1 MYALLGID
9 AVLRIT
15 AALLLLFVAVPRL
28 ARRRPE
34 ALDGMQWFWW
44 CAAAMTVGLTIAG
57 QLLTLLNVF
66 DTFTLLL
73 LLAALVVTVR
83 AHREGRRPA
92 AVIFHWYRN
101 VVRLSLHALEGRVN
115 VRRRLRR
122 MWRGGGQAILPVRT
136 GRIAHPPL
144 GWLALILVAA
154 ALRFYRP
161 FATANLG
168 FSDTYVHLYLM
179 RLLEQGQQVD
189 PAWGPYPRGMHFLL
203 MAIRELTNVDVILLM
218 NFFGPAAGVLMTL
231 AVADTARRL
240 TGRLTAGL
248 VAGALFATMLGGA
261 GQYFLLGGSIA
272 TDRVQEARDF
282 VSLSYDAIPPTRGEF
297 DVLATVF
304 QRQTATLPQ
313 ELAIVFLFPA
323 AMFLLAYFRSVD
335 GWRLA
340 VGGGPPPLP
349 ELRGRGA
356 VPRQPIWSLTG
367 YLLCTAAIAA
377 VHPGV
382 AVPLILLSGIAVI
395 ATLPSFRQIGTAAL
409 TGALGILLGSTWML
423 GFLFYPIRGTE
434 RANDPGSAAAYYFPF
449 LRGGDD
455 ARIITYVDVT
465 PFLIACVVIALV
477 LLFAALARLR
487 TGFSLSRGQAEARPT
502 FGYVFASLAA
512 LVFTF
517 THVASRYDLP
527 EVVEVRRNASWL
539 AMALCVLLGVA
550 IVEILRTRVTKLVAM
565 AVAVL
570 WLWRVPVA
578 GAHERLID
586 YSGYSATAYAVLEI
600 QRQHEPFTWTLITY
614 GQEFP
619 MVLGRGFHLSAA
631 ELLDRYDP
639 TEQKLDIPTPYI
651 FIAVEKT
658 PHPFEINTWAARF
671 SRADIQRRLQTW
683 CFLYQRTHRDM
694 HIYRDGEQVRVYMI
708 RKSS

>member
-28 ARRRPE
+28 ARRKPE
-34 ALDGMQWFWW
+34 ALEGMEWFWW

-57 QLLTLLNVF
+57 QLLALLNVF
-66 DTFTLLL
+66 NTLTLLL
-73 LLAALVVTVR
+73 LLGTLIVTVR
-83 AHREGRRPA
+83 AHRGGRRPA
-92 AVIFHWYRN
+92 ALLVDWYRN

-115 VRRRLRR
+115 LRRRLRR
-122 MWRGGGQAILPVRT
+122 MRRRAAARRGISRHALAWT
-136 GRIAHPPL
+136 
-144 GWLALILVAA
+144 ALILVAA

-179 RLLEQGQQVD
+179 RLLEQGRQVD

-203 MAIRELTNVDVILLM
+203 MAVRELTNVDVILLM
-218 NFFGPAAGVLMTL
+218 NFFGPAVGVLMTL

-240 TGRLTAGL
+240 TRNFTAGIA
-248 VAGALFATMLGGA
+248 AGALFATMLGGA
-261 GQYFLLGGSIA
+261 GQYFLLGGSMA
-272 TDRVQEARDF
+272 TDRVQEAREF
-282 VSLSYDAIPPTRGEF
+282 VALPYDSIPPTRGEF

-323 AMFLLAYFRSVD
+323 AMFLLAYFRGAPASPPAVAPAS
-335 GWRLA
+335 RRPP
-340 VGGGPPPLP
+340 VGGGTPP
-349 ELRGRGA
+349 GRQRS
-356 VPRQPIWSLTG
+356 VWLLTG

-382 AVPLILLSGIAVI
+382 AVPLVLLSAITVVA
-395 ATLPSFRQIGTAAL
+395 ALPPLRDIGTAAL

-423 GFLFYPIRGTE
+423 AFLFYPVRGTE

-449 LRGGDD
+449 LRGGED
-455 ARIITYVDVT
+455 ARIITYVAVT
-465 PFLIACVVIALV
+465 PFLIACVVIALA
-477 LLFAALARLR
+477 LLLR
-487 TGFSLSRGQAEARPT
+487 RTTGT
-502 FGYVFASLAA
+502 TWASLAA
-512 LVFTF
+512 LAFTV
-517 THVASRYDLP
+517 THLASRYNLP
-527 EVVEVRRNASWL
+527 EIVEVRRNASWL
-539 AMALCVLLGVA
+539 AMALCILLGVA
-550 IVEILRTRVTKLVAM
+550 IVELLRTRITKLAAL

-600 QRQHEPFTWTLITY
+600 QRRHEPFTWTLVTY

-631 ELLDRYDP
+631 DFLERYDP
-639 TEQKLDIPTPYI
+639 AAGELQIPTPYV

-658 PHPFEINTWAARF
+658 PHPFEINTWATRF

-694 HIYRDGEQVRVYMI
+694 HIYRDDEQVRVYMI
-708 RKSS
+708 HRNISL

>member
-34 ALDGMQWFWW
+34 ELDGMQWFWW

-66 DTFTLLL
+66 NTLTLLL
-73 LLAALVVTVR
+73 LLGTLIVVVR
-83 AHREGRRPA
+83 AQREGRRPA
-92 AVIFHWYRN
+92 ALLLDWYRH
-101 VVRLSLHALEGRVN
+101 VVRVSLHTLEGRVSL
-115 VRRRLRR
+115 RRRWRR
-122 MWRGGGQAILPVRT
+122 MWRRGRQAILPVRT
-136 GRIAHPPL
+136 GRIARPPL
-144 GWLALILVAA
+144 AWLALILVAA

-231 AVADTARRL
+231 AVADAARRL
-240 TGRLTAGL
+240 TGRLAAGIA
-248 VAGALFATMLGGA
+248 AGALFATMLGGA
-261 GQYFLLGGSIA
+261 GQYFLLGGSVA
-272 TDRVQEARDF
+272 TDRAQEGREF
-282 VSLSYDAIPPTRGEF
+282 VSLPYESIPPTRGEF

-313 ELAIVFLFPA
+313 ELAIVFLLPA
-323 AMFLLAYFRSVD
+323 AMFLLAWFHANRQ
-335 GWRLA
+335 
-340 VGGGPPPLP
+340 PPT
-349 ELRGRGA
+349 A
-356 VPRQPIWSLTG
+356 NRQPIWHLTG
-367 YLLCTAAIAA
+367 YLFCTAAIAA

-382 AVPLILLSGIAVI
+382 AVPLVLLSGIAVV
-395 ATLPSFRQIGTAAL
+395 AALPSLREIGRAAL

-423 GFLFYPIRGTE
+423 AFLAYPMRGSA
-434 RANDPGSAAAYYFPF
+434 RASDPGSTAAYYFPF
-449 LRGGDD
+449 LRTGDD
-455 ARIITYVDVT
+455 ARIVTYVAVT

-477 LLFAALARLR
+477 LLFAALARRR
-487 TGFSLSRGQAEARPT
+487 TGFSLSRQAEACPT
-502 FGYVFASLAA
+502 FGYVFASLAT
-512 LVFTF
+512 LTF
-517 THVASRYDLP
+517 TVTHIASRYGLP

-539 AMALCVLLGVA
+539 AMALCVLLGVGL
-550 IVEILRTRVTKLVAM
+550 IELLRTRITKIAAI
-565 AVAVL
+565 AVALL

-600 QRQHEPFTWTLITY
+600 QRRHEPFTWTLITY

-631 ELLDRYDP
+631 EFLDRYDP
-639 TEQKLDIPTPYI
+639 TEDSLDIPTPYV

-658 PHPFEINTWAARF
+658 PHPFEIDTWASRF
-671 SRADIQRRLQTW
+671 SRADVQRRLQTW

-694 HIYRDGEQVRVYMI
+694 HIYRDGDHVRVYMI

>member
-1 MYALLGID
+1 MYTLLGID

-34 ALDGMQWFWW
+34 SLDAMQWFWW
-44 CAAAMTVGLTIAG
+44 CAAAMTVGLTLAG

-73 LLAALVVTVR
+73 LLAALIVTVR
-83 AHREGRRPA
+83 AYREGRRPA
-92 AVIFHWYRN
+92 ALLLDWYRD
-101 VVRLSLHALEGRVN
+101 VVRFSLHALEGRVN

-122 MWRGGGQAILPVRT
+122 MWRRGGQAILPVRT
-136 GRIAHPPL
+136 GRIACPPL

-261 GQYFLLGGSIA
+261 GQYFLLGGSLA
-272 TDRVQEARDF
+272 TDRVQEAREF
-282 VSLSYDAIPPTRGEF
+282 VALSYDAIPPTRGEF

-323 AMFLLAYFRSVD
+323 AMFLLTWF
-335 GWRLA
+335 
-340 VGGGPPPLP
+340 
-349 ELRGRGA
+349 RGRN
-356 VPRQPIWSLTG
+356 RWHLTG

-382 AVPLILLSGIAVI
+382 AVPLVLLSGVAVM
-395 ATLPSFRQIGTAAL
+395 ATLPSFRAIGTAAL

-423 GFLFYPIRGTE
+423 GFLFYPVRGTE

-465 PFLIACVVIALV
+465 PFLIACVVIAL
-477 LLFAALARLR
+477 LLLLVALARRRTGFKRR
-487 TGFSLSRGQAEARPT
+487 TGFSLSGQAEARPA
-502 FGYVFASLAA
+502 FGYVFASLAT

-517 THVASRYDLP
+517 THVASRYNWP

-550 IVEILRTRVTKLVAM
+550 VIEILRTRITKIVAL

-600 QRQHEPFTWTLITY
+600 QRHHEPFTWTLITY

-631 ELLDRYDP
+631 EFLDRYDP
-639 TEQKLDIPTPYI
+639 AQPKLDIPTPYV

-683 CFLYQRTHRDM
+683 CFLYQRTHGDM
-694 HIYRDGEQVRVYMI
+694 HIYRDDEQVRVYMI
-708 RKSS
+708 RKRS